1 MRSEI
6 DVNNSMIESFR
17 GLEEMRTQLQGLTVK
32 QNTTV
37 NREESLADLDSGTE
51 KLKIGLKNSSN
62 LKFTCLSI
70 S

>member
-37 NREESLADLDSGTE
+37 KREESLADLDSGTE

>member
-17 GLEEMRTQLQGLTVK
+17 CLEEMRTQLQGLTVK
-32 QNTTV
+32 S
-37 NREESLADLDSGTE
+37 EESLADLDSGTE
-51 KLKIGLKNSSN
+51 KLKIGLKNSYN